1 MAAQRTDAFLP
12 REAISIQLYR
22 FQNYYLK
29 FSYTLLVI
37 LISLSEESRIF
48 QDFSIVVQKKR
59 DLSNNSNDGETS
71 KKPREGSLNTSTSS
85 DIPDDLFTES
95 LNDPDCVAILLNC
108 IKKNGKANNT
118 NIPQH
123 Q

>member
-1 MAAQRTDAFLP
+1 M
-12 REAISIQLYR
+12 
-22 FQNYYLK
+22 
-29 FSYTLLVI
+29 I

-95 LNDPDCVAILLNC
+95 LKDPKCVTILLNC
-108 IKKNGKANNT
+108 IKK
-118 NIPQH
+118 
-123 Q
+123 